1 MMQPAYLNCVFHLHY
16 ETYYKE
22 LAYGQQKIY
31 LFQKVQQHFVGML
44 SVDNNKINLRNINS
58 EALKNT
64 RFMVEL
70 DNCIIIIKNVPSQVC
85 KQCGEVSYSD
95 EVAKQLEKLVNRVR
109 DSITEIT
116 VINYSEKVA

>member
-1 MMQPAYLNCVFHLHY
+1 MNCFMCKGKL
-16 ETYYKE
+16 E
-22 LAYGQQKIY
+22 
-31 LFQKVQQHFVGML
+31 
-44 SVDNNKINLRNINS
+44 NKH
-58 EALKNT
+58 T
-64 RFMVEL
+64 TFMVEL